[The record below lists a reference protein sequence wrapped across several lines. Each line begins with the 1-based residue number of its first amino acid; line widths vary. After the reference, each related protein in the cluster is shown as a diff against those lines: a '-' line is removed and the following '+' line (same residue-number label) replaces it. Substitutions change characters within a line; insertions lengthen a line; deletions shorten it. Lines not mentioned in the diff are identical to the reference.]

1 MSALCGTRTAV
12 MQRTNPGPL
21 ESQLV
26 WVRLG
31 SPSRGLYAFP
41 PPSSGPLKGSQVGR
55 LGGRFI
61 LLSDFKCSLANPA
74 QDVPFLPP
82 LSSARIH

>member
-1 MSALCGTRTAV
+1 

-26 WVRLG
+26 WGGARQSHQGTHLRIPRLAM
-31 SPSRGLYAFP
+31 YAFP
-41 PPSSGPLKGSQVGR
+41 LPSSGPLKGSQVGR
-55 LGGRFI
+55 LAGRFI
-61 LLSDFKCSLANPA
+61 PLSDFKCSLANPA